1 MTILEE
7 LTQIVPTLAAEGQRR
22 LLDLAI
28 KLRDGR
34 AWPDIALPDLD
45 AGDDA
50 WDVWSERVRARS
62 ARAMAEEARRLVA
75 LGILDEQG
83 NVLTDELP
91 ADMRPSSRT
100 SVET

>member
-1 MTILEE
+1 MTTRCATKLA
-7 LTQIVPTLAAEGQRR
+7 LYCVLSPTRSGRGRGHDVLATAARERFPQE
-22 LLDLAI
+22 D
-28 KLRDGR
+28 
-34 AWPDIALPDLD
+34 DLD